1 MIIFLTFG
9 FYKIDEMFLTSNPA
23 EYIEPIF
30 KDNVVVVGILA
41 LCLSFIFYTSSLKS
55 WKKFYTIFPAL
66 LLCYMI
72 PAVLNTFGIIS
83 SKTAENKELYFV
95 ASRYL
100 LPASLLLLCL
110 GIDLK
115 GLKNLGWKPIA
126 MFLSGTLG
134 VVIGGPIAL
143 LLMSQI
149 SPETVAGEGAREI
162 WRGLAT
168 LAGSWIGGGANQTA
182 MLEIFGYD
190 KDLYG
195 GMILVDIV
203 VANIWMAILLFLIGR
218 NDKINRW
225 LKADNSSVEELQKR
239 VENYSLSVQKQPD
252 LKDYMLMFGI
262 AFGGVAIA
270 YFFANQ
276 MADFLKTIPTFGDKK
291 SFFNS
296 FTSYFL
302 WLIIFS
308 TIIGVGLSTTKLR
321 KLEGA
326 GASKIGSVFI
336 YILVAV
342 IGMKMDI
349 NKIFE
354 KPLLILLGLIWM
366 AIHVLILFITAKIIK
381 APYFFIAVGSKANI
395 GGAAS
400 APVVAGAFSPSL
412 APVGALLA
420 IFGYIV
426 GTLAALLSALIMEW
440 ITVAFIL

>member
-1 MIIFLTFG
+1 M
-9 FYKIDEMFLTSNPA
+9 K
-23 EYIEPIF
+23 EPVF
-30 KDNVVVVGILA
+30 TDSVVVLGILA
-41 LCLSFIFYTSSLKS
+41 VCLALVFYTSSLKS

-66 LLCYMI
+66 LLCYML
-72 PAVLNTFGIIS
+72 PALLNTFNIIS
-83 SKTAENKELYFV
+83 STTEESKQLYHV
-95 ASRYL
+95 ATRYL

-115 GLKNLGWKPIA
+115 GLLNLGWKPIV
-126 MFLSGTLG
+126 MFFSGTVG

-143 LLMSQI
+143 LLFSQI
-149 SPETVAGEGAREI
+149 SPETVAGTGDQEV
-162 WRGLAT
+162 WRGLST

-182 MLEIFGYD
+182 MLEIFNYD
-190 KDLYG
+190 KSLYG

-218 NDKINRW
+218 NEKINRW
-225 LKADNSSVEELQKR
+225 LKADNSAIQDLVKR
-239 VENYSLSVQKQPD
+239 VEDYSLSVQKYPT
-252 LKDYMLMFGI
+252 LKDYMLIFGV
-262 AFGGVAIA
+262 AFGGLAISHIVANAISKA
-270 YFFANQ
+270 LSTVSAFA
-276 MADFLKTIPTFGDKK
+276 DPT

-296 FTSYFL
+296 FTSSFL
-302 WLIIFS
+302 WLILFS
-308 TIIGVGLSTTKLR
+308 TLIGVVASNTKLR

-349 NKIFE
+349 MQIFD
-354 KPLLILLGLIWM
+354 KPLLILLGLVWM
-366 AIHVLILFITAKIIK
+366 AIHVFILFVVAKLIR

-400 APVVAGAFSPSL
+400 APVVAGAFNPSL

-420 IFGYIV
+420 ILGYVV
-426 GTLAALLSALIMEW
+426 GTIAALISAGMMEW
-440 ITVAFIL
+440 VTVNYIN